1 MKFKLAILLAVT
13 FLASNVSLVAFAEP
27 EPEPEPEPPAPIT
40 INPAGSAIDPS
51 EPAHYSLGVC
61 EVSGQLD
68 CIQSV
73 HVKGVSGDFIASE
86 PEGPQEWIE
95 ETDSNTNTVYRSGL
109 AWTVPQLES
118 TTFQLD
124 ASIRTP
130 SFVWGPD
137 FSAGRLDVGAASL
150 PMGYS
155 VKVAVRTSWIKAQN
169 LQFISDESSYTQEP
183 IAGVAGAYLWTFTGT
198 HARVAAYTV
207 PEKLEKTTRTPM
219 DWSEEADI
227 DYYSLDFVI
236 HHAGVVP
243 EIDLDW
249 GKTSWWD
256 PRCSDYGF
264 TAQAFNSNAAGSPEW
279 IDETGSLEFN
289 IFAPHYD
296 SRGEPHVNQGFFR
309 LWIHEEFAEC
319 QWPDNTL
326 VGAEELE
333 ALIVNDGIEQNA
345 TIIVTNEGGVI
356 YVEAVDFHY
365 SVNTFIIRPRSA
377 TSNDDNPSAG
387 RAVPRAAIPNIAS
400 TPEAVEETPTPKLS
414 KSAEPEL
421 VTPSLAAPSSG
432 SDSNQDSGPFIAI
445 GILVS
450 FVSLVLLEIL
460 RRRRNTTGSHR
471 RI

>member
-1 MKFKLAILLAVT
+1 MKFKLAIVLAVT

-27 EPEPEPEPPAPIT
+27 DPDPDPPVPIT
-40 INPAGSAIDPS
+40 INPAGLAIDPS

-73 HVKGVSGDFIASE
+73 YVKGVSGPFIAYE

-109 AWTVPQLES
+109 SWSVPQLES
-118 TTFQLD
+118 STFQLD

-137 FSAGRLDVGAASL
+137 FSAGRLDVGASSL

-198 HARVAAYTV
+198 HARVAAYID
-207 PEKLEKTTRTPM
+207 PLKQEKTTRTPM
-219 DWSEEADI
+219 DWSEAADE
-227 DYYSLDFVI
+227 DSYRLDFTI
-236 HHAGVVP
+236 HHAGVNP
-243 EIDLDW
+243 E
-249 GKTSWWD
+249 TSWWD

-345 TIIVTNEGGVI
+345 TIIVINEGGVI

-377 TSNDDNPSAG
+377 TSNDDNPSTG
-387 RAVPRAAIPNIAS
+387 RAVPRAATPNIAS

-414 KSAEPEL
+414 KSVQPEM
-421 VTPSLAAPSSG
+421 VTPSLAAPSAD
-432 SDSNQDSGPFIAI
+432 SDSNQESGPLIAI

-471 RI
+471 RNKT